1 MNVYQ
6 SKNETRL
13 NELINRI
20 ELGNSFL
27 SPKRDKELLY
37 VLQMVLTLSMDGSLK
52 ELIEILHEKFPDYG
66 KTHF

>member
-37 VLQMVLTLSMDGSLK
+37 VLQMVLTLSMDGSLFDV
-52 ELIEILHEKFPDYG
+52 EQ
-66 KTHF
+66 